1 MNREKIKEEL
11 KAFADRM
18 IKLID
23 DDGITC
29 PRCGEKIY
37 ELLPDGVCFDCKRI
51 LEEENRLEKL
61 KENVDVTKV
70 EKEQERKDIF
80 G

>member
-11 KAFADRM
+11 KAFSDRM

-23 DDGITC
+23 DDGVIC

-51 LEEENRLEKL
+51 LEEENSLEKL
-61 KENVDVTKV
+61 KENVDIAAV
-70 EKEQERKDIF
+70 EKEKERADIF

>member
-11 KAFADRM
+11 KAFSDRM

-23 DDGITC
+23 DDGVIC

-51 LEEENRLEKL
+51 IEENKRIEKL
-61 KENVDVTKV
+61 KENVDIAKV
-70 EKEQERKDIF
+70 EKEKERADIF

>member
-1 MNREKIKEEL
+1 MDKEKMKAEL
-11 KAFADRM
+11 KAFSDRM

-23 DDGITC
+23 NHGVIC

-37 ELLPDGVCFDCKRI
+37 ELLPNGVCFECQKIIEENKRI
-51 LEEENRLEKL
+51 EKL
-61 KENVDVTKV
+61 KSNVDIEKV
-70 EKEQERKDIF
+70 EKEKERKDIF

>member
-23 DDGITC
+23 DDGVIC